1 MEESGFDRCL
11 APLMRPLTL
20 VVLLSLLLPA
30 CSVADLSG
38 CPEKDPGL
46 VGREDGLAGRAAT
59 LPRPD
64 CMLDISDLHRYE
76 DGRNEGLRRYCTAQ
90 RGYQLGLEGK
100 AINTEVCSG
109 DFVDELAR
117 GHAVGDSLR
126 QHLSQRDQ
134 LLSQAQDI
142 ERIAAGQAEDSPQRQ
157 TLLQQAADARFQA
170 RQHDNE
176 VEALRGV
183 VAVEKWR

>member
-1 MEESGFDRCL
+1 
-11 APLMRPLTL
+11 MRPLTL
-20 VVLLSLLLPA
+20 VFLISLLLPA
-30 CSVADLSG
+30 CRVADLSG

-46 VGREDGLAGRAAT
+46 VGQEDGLAGRAAT

-64 CMLDISDLHRYE
+64 CMLDISDVQRYE
-76 DGRNEGLRRYCTAQ
+76 DGREDGLRRYCSAQ
-90 RGYQLGLEGK
+90 RGYQLGLEGTP
-100 AINTEVCSG
+100 INTEVCSAN
-109 DFVDELAR
+109 FAKELER

-142 ERIAAGQAEDSPQRQ
+142 ERIAADQAEDSPERQ
-157 TLLQQAADARFQA
+157 ALLQQAADARFQA